1 MGVLRNI
8 VRNVA
13 KKAQNTACSTVNHA
27 KEIASECATPT
38 EAQISALKSKRRD
51 FLNNIPGQD
60 KENIEKEISCHLAGI
75 EAEIFQSYLYGIKNF
90 YEPVKAD
97 TPSGFWEP
105 TVHENQVW
113 NFDITKWV
121 IDPTEDSIEKLCNV
135 YQVLSGEPCSV
146 ALMYHRSK
154 DGCQVQ
160 LATCNNKER
169 AETPETG
176 RSISERLKKAVY
188 GNFPGVECSKPMQ
201 FKHEFNNAVVAVV
214 SNLATEKS
222 EHFISQS
229 IEKLLDGVVPQDDSE
244 KYTIM
249 LLATPVLDQN
259 DRRQLLYQQYTAIS
273 PFAQVQ
279 KQSGLSE
286 SATIMS
292 NANVGGNFGGR
303 GASSPNFGLSM
314 GLQIGYS
321 AGSTLQTGT
330 NESNTLTYTNFE
342 VKHCMERIEQQM
354 KRIEQCQ
361 AMGMWDFAAYIISE
375 DYNTAQNVAHM
386 YTSLTQGEQS
396 FLEPSAINVWK
407 GTDSNQLSEQAVVN
421 YICQSLSLL
430 QHPPF
435 FLKQDNEDSSLFY
448 PACVNATTMVSG
460 SELAHA
466 MNFPR
471 KSVSGLPVYECVPFG
486 REVVLHTA
494 DKPEGRDTIPLGNIY
509 HMRTEEKNTPVNLQ
523 KDSLTA
529 HTFITGSTGA
539 GKSNAVYT
547 MLNGLCP
554 ASNGDESKSHA
565 HFLVIEPAKGEY
577 KDVFGGRG
585 DVSVYGTNPKKTPLL
600 RLNPFSFP
608 EDTHILEHI
617 DRLVE
622 VFNACWPMYA
632 AMPAVLKASIETAY
646 TDCGWDLQMSEYVGK
661 QRNFPTFRD
670 VMKALPKAVDTKGF
684 SNDTQGDY
692 KGALL
697 TRLESLTNGINGQVL
712 CAADE
717 IAGQELFDKNV
728 IVDLSR
734 VGSSETKALLMGI
747 LVLKLQEYRMAE
759 RAENGAADNNKGLHH
774 VTVLEEAHNLLR
786 RTSTEQS
793 QEGSNLQGKSVEML
807 TNAIAEMRTYG
818 EGFIIADQAP
828 GLLDMAVIRNTN
840 TKIILRLPDE
850 SDRVLVGKA
859 AGLNDDQIVELS
871 RLDTGVAAVYQN
883 HWLEPVLCKV
893 TEFKKEQQKP
903 FVYKPTDAD
912 TIQNSTSYMNVFLG
926 RIVKTD
932 PTIGEL
938 NAEDV
943 DRLKNWIDNLPV
955 GRNTKLQLLSVLNPE
970 GKLNN
975 LNKGEI
981 LYRLANGND
990 FLRYAGTK
998 TDREAACTAID
1009 QKIMQQLD
1017 ISRELAEQVRRE
1029 IFLYAA
1035 SQIDRERLAAQ
1046 YVELQRYAELPQ
1058 RGVR

>member
-1 MGVLRNI
+1 MGVLTTDG
-8 VRNVA
+8 V
-13 KKAQNTACSTVNHA
+13 S
-27 KEIASECATPT
+27 
-38 EAQISALKSKRRD
+38 SALAGRLYLKSADLTNPQLKSLD
-51 FLNNIPGQD
+51 DKKKKFLDMHKDCMDKSIPEEEM
-60 KENIEKEISCHLAGI
+60 KICRNLSCIESEVFH
-75 EAEIFQSYLYGIKNF
+75 SYLPHLESA
-90 YEPVKAD
+90 YEPLYIVNEFSPKLERI
-97 TPSGFWEP
+97 SS
-105 TVHENQVW
+105 
-113 NFDITKWV
+113 FDITKWV
-121 IDPTEDSIEKLCNV
+121 IDHTEDSIEKLCSV
-135 YQVLSGEPCSV
+135 YQVLSDEECSIALIYERNQAACHVKLAVSNNRTEQDDPSV
-146 ALMYHRSK
+146 ARSFS
-154 DGCQVQ
+154 
-160 LATCNNKER
+160 N
-169 AETPETG
+169 
-176 RSISERLKKAVY
+176 RLKDALK
-188 GNFPGVECSKPMQ
+188 GNFPGIVCSDNRVDTLLLDEMGG
-201 FKHEFNNAVVAVV
+201 ASVAVIT
-214 SNLATEKS
+214 NLASEKS
-222 EHFISQS
+222 KQFISQS
-229 IEKLLDGVVPQDDSE
+229 MEKLLDGIVPQSE
-244 KYTIM
+244 EKSYAIV
-249 LLATPVLDQN
+249 LLATPIRDTAPYTQN
-259 DRRQLLYQQYTAIS
+259 LYDKYTAIS
-273 PFAQVQ
+273 PFAHVQ
-279 KQSGLSE
+279 KQMSISD
-286 SATIMS
+286 SASVMF
-292 NANVGGNFGGR
+292 NANVGGNIGLHTKV
-303 GASSPNFGLSM
+303 GAMANIQLGH
-314 GLQIGYS
+314 S
-321 AGSTLQTGT
+321 AGSTDATT
-330 NESNTLTYTNFE
+330 VSNTNTLTYVNYE
-342 VKHCMERIEQQM
+342 VKHCMDMLEQQM
-354 KRIEQCQ
+354 KRIEQCK
-361 AMGMWDFAAYIISE
+361 AFGMWNFATYVFSN
-375 DYNTAQNVAHM
+375 DYSTTQNVAHM
-386 YTSLTQGEQS
+386 YNSLTQGDQS
-396 FLEPSAINVWK
+396 FIEQAAINTWGLPK
-407 GTDSNQLSEQAVVN
+407 GTEDTAN
-421 YICQSLSLL
+421 YIYRNILGL
-430 QHPPF
+430 QHPVF
-435 FLKQDNEDSSLFY
+435 CLKNDGNDYY
-448 PACVNATTMVSG
+448 PNLVDATTIVSG
-460 SELAHA
+460 DELAHA

-494 DKPEGRDTIPLGNIY
+494 DKPEGHDTIPLGNIY

-554 ASNGDESKSHA
+554 ASNGDEGKSHA

-646 TDCGWDLQMSEYVGK
+646 TDCSWDLQMSEYVGK
-661 QRNFPTFRD
+661 QRSFPTFRD
-670 VMKALPKAVDTKGF
+670 VMKALPKVVDAKGF

-850 SDRVLVGKA
+850 SDRVLVSKA

-893 TEFKKEQQKP
+893 AEFKKEQQKP

-912 TIQNSTSYMNVFLG
+912 TIQNSTSCMNVLFG

-938 NAEDV
+938 NDEDV

-955 GRNTKLQLLSVLNPE
+955 GRNTKLQLLNVLNPE
-970 GKLNN
+970 GKLDD

-981 LYRLANGND
+981 LYRLTNGND
-990 FLRYAGTK
+990 FLKYAGTK
-998 TDREAACTAID
+998 ADREAACTVID

-1017 ISRELAEQVRRE
+1017 ISRQLAEEVRRE

-1046 YVELQRYAELPQ
+1046 YVELQQYAELPQ